1 MPEWMSILPP
11 LLAIAV
17 AIWKKEVTIALLF
30 GIWFGEALLLWRDG
44 AFAGSGLTLPID
56 ALFQSFLSLVNRI
69 CGVFSDAGN
78 VQVLLFG
85 LVVGA
90 LLELMKDSGGV
101 QAFVAR
107 LSGLGLTSS
116 PRRASLLAS
125 LTGTVV
131 FVESS
136 VSVLSAGVVGQRLF
150 DRYGLSRAR
159 LAFIVDSTS
168 APICIIIMLNAW
180 GAYVLKLLQPYNLEN
195 PVGVLVGTIP
205 YNFYPLVIIV
215 MVWYTAVS
223 LRVFGPM
230 ARLEAAQ
237 SAQSAQLGAE
247 TPAELAL
254 PQNARSRYMW
264 APMSVMI
271 GGMFF
276 MMWYTGQG
284 DFTKG
289 NGSFSVLVSVS
300 MAAILAILLITLDKV
315 MPFRNSVETV
325 YTGMGKLLPVSVIML
340 LSFAIGALC
349 KSLGTGPFVA
359 SFLGEFLPALMVAP
373 LVFLTGAIISFTT
386 GTSWG
391 TFAIL
396 IPLAMPLG
404 AQLGIP
410 PAFVLSAVLGGGVF
424 GDHCSPISDTTIL
437 SSLASGCDHLDHVRT
452 QLPYALAAAAFTIVA
467 YLAVGLVIL

>member
-30 GIWFGEALLLWRDG
+30 GIWFGEALLLWKEG
-44 AFAGSGLTLPID
+44 AFAASGLTLPID
-56 ALFQSFLSLVNRI
+56 VLFMSFLGLANRI
-69 CGVFSDAGN
+69 VGVFGDSGN

-107 LSGLGLTSS
+107 LSNLGLTSS
-116 PRRASLLAS
+116 PRRASVLAS
-125 LTGTVV
+125 LTGVVV

-136 VSVLSAGVVGQRLF
+136 ISVLSAGVVGQRLF

-159 LAFIVDSTS
+159 LAFIIDSTS
-168 APICIIIMLNAW
+168 APICILIMLNAW
-180 GAYVLKLLQPYNLEN
+180 GAYVLKLLQPYNFEN
-195 PVGVLVGTIP
+195 PVGVLIGTIP
-205 YNFYPLVIIV
+205 YNFYPLAIFVI
-215 MVWYTAVS
+215 VWYTAIS

-230 ARLEAAQ
+230 AQLEAAQ
-237 SAQSAQLGAE
+237 GGQSG
-247 TPAELAL
+247 PAAAVEPAL
-254 PQNARSRYMW
+254 PEKARSRYMW
-264 APMSVMI
+264 APMTVMI

-276 MMWYTGQG
+276 MMWYTGKG

-300 MAAILAILLITLDKV
+300 LAAILAILLITLDKV
-315 MPFRNSVETV
+315 MTFRDSVETV

-359 SFLGEFLPALMVAP
+359 SFLGGFLPALMVAP
-373 LVFLTGAIISFTT
+373 LVFITGAVISFTT

-404 AQLGIP
+404 AQLEIP

-452 QLPYALAAAAFTIVA
+452 QLPYALFAAAIAIIA
-467 YLAVGLVIL
+467 YLAVGLAIL

>member
-17 AIWKKEVTIALLF
+17 AIWKKEVTIALLL
-30 GIWFGEALLLWRDG
+30 GIWLGEALLLWHDG
-44 AFAGSGLTLPID
+44 AFANSGLALPLE
-56 ALFQSFLSLVNRI
+56 ALFASFLAVANRI
-69 CGVFSDAGN
+69 VGVFSDSGN

-101 QAFVAR
+101 QAFVGR
-107 LSGLGLTSS
+107 LSNLGLTSS
-116 PRRASLLAS
+116 PRRASVLAT
-125 LTGTVV
+125 LTGVVV

-136 VSVLSAGVVGQRLF
+136 ISVLSAGVVGQRLF

-159 LAFIVDSTS
+159 LAFIIDSTS
-168 APICIIIMLNAW
+168 APICILIMLNAW
-180 GAYVLKLLQPYNLEN
+180 GAYVLKLLQPYNLAN
-195 PVGVLVGTIP
+195 PVGVLIGTIP
-205 YNFYPLVIIV
+205 FNFYPLAIFVI
-215 MVWYTAVS
+215 VWYTAIS

-230 ARLEAAQ
+230 AKLEAAQ
-237 SAQSAQLGAE
+237 AQTSAAIDNAAPVE
-247 TPAELAL
+247 ELSGK
-254 PQNARSRYMW
+254 ARSRYMW

-284 DFTKG
+284 DFTAG

-300 MAAILAILLITLDKV
+300 LAAILAILLIVGDKV
-315 MPFRNSVETV
+315 MSFRDSVETV
-325 YTGMGKLLPVSVIML
+325 YTGMGKLLPVSTIML

-349 KSLGTGPFVA
+349 KALGTGPFVA
-359 SFLGEFLPALMVAP
+359 SFLGSFLPALMVAP
-373 LVFLTGAIISFTT
+373 LVFITAAVISFTT

-404 AQLGIP
+404 AQLGLP
-410 PAFVLSAVLGGGVF
+410 PSFVLSAVLGGGVF

-452 QLPYALAAAAFTIVA
+452 QLPYALTAAAFAVVA
-467 YLAVGLVIL
+467 YLVVGLVIL